1 VAEDARGRRRP
12 MSTNGNLVEL
22 EHVKVYFP
30 IKSGVVLDRHVGDIK
45 AVDGVSLEIERGET
59 LGLVGE
65 SGCGKSTVG
74 RAILRLYEPTAGRI
88 IFDGQD
94 ITELGEAEL
103 RPLRRRMQMVFQ
115 DPYASLNPRHSVGR
129 MISEPMRVHGLGGR
143 RRSNARVREL
153 LATVGLPA
161 DAASRYP
168 HEFSGGQR
176 QRIGVARALALN
188 PDFIVADEPVSAL
201 DVSIQAQIINL
212 LENLQREFDLTYL
225 FIAHD
230 LAVVRHISD
239 RIAVMYLGTIVEV
252 SPAEEL
258 YDNPLHPYTISL
270 LSAVPIPD
278 PVVERQRETILLA
291 GDLPSPANPPGD
303 GSARPAAALGRPSWC
318 LSLGGGDQGRP
329 DRAARARGRV
339 RAWPD
344 LAARR
349 AGPRLDRPSLERGAS
364 ALCRARRYL
373 ARGRSGAERDP
384 QSLHGPLTA
393 IRGCRAAADL
403 RGRR

>member
-1 VAEDARGRRRP
+1 VSVDGA
-12 MSTNGNLVEL
+12 LVEL
-22 EHVKVYFP
+22 DELKVYFP
-30 IKSGVVLDRHVGDIK
+30 IKSGIVLDRHVGDVK

-74 RAILRLYEPTAGRI
+74 RAIIRLYEPTAGRI
-88 IFDGQD
+88 VFDGQE
-94 ITELGEAEL
+94 ITNLSESDL
-103 RPLRRRMQMVFQ
+103 RPLRRRMQMIFQ
-115 DPYASLNPRHSVGR
+115 DPYSSLNPRHSVGR
-129 MISEPMRVHGLGGR
+129 MISEPMRVHGLGS
-143 RRSNARVREL
+143 RRSSGARVREL
-153 LATVGLPA
+153 LQTVGLPA

-176 QRIGVARALALN
+176 QRIGLARALALN
-188 PDFIVADEPVSAL
+188 PDFIVCDEPVSAL

-239 RIAVMYLGTIVEV
+239 RIAVMYLGVIVEV

-278 PVVERQRETILLA
+278 PIVEQQREQILLA
-291 GDLPSPANPPGD
+291 GDLPSPANPPAACRFHTRCPYIQPTRCTTEVPPLRKLSD
-303 GSARPAAALGRPSWC
+303 GHVVACHWAEEIKAGRITPQEREAIFEAGATAQPKEPAP
-318 LSLGGGDQGRP
+318 
-329 DRAARARGRV
+329 V
-339 RAWPD
+339 
-344 LAARR
+344 
-349 AGPRLDRPSLERGAS
+349 
-364 ALCRARRYL
+364 
-373 ARGRSGAERDP
+373 
-384 QSLHGPLTA
+384 
-393 IRGCRAAADL
+393 
-403 RGRR
+403 